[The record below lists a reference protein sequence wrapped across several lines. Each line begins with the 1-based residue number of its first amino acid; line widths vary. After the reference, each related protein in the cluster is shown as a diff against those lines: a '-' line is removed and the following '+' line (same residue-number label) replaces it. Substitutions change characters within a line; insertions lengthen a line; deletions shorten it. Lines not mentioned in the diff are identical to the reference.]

1 MLKPIALLLL
11 SFWLPLSAA
20 NDLKHHFSPYLAMHG
35 DDPVQWRAWGP
46 EVLLQAQKENK
57 LILISSGYFACHWC
71 HVMQRES
78 YQNPAIA
85 KLLNES
91 FIAVKVDRE
100 LDVALDALLIHFV
113 QQMNGSAGW
122 PLNVF
127 LTPEGYPLLGL
138 TYRPANEF
146 ETLLRRLTE
155 RWLAAPKQLSQ
166 MAQMASTQIFKSS
179 DQVDEQPLRP
189 VAELRQDLVQQAL
202 KLADEFQG
210 GFGEQSKFPR
220 VPMLQALL
228 AELQRE
234 PNPELQAFLQLTL
247 EQMSRLALRDH
258 LGGGFYRYTVDP
270 NWQQP
275 HFEKMLYDNAL
286 AVSLYLQASQQQKN
300 VRYQQV
306 AFDTLDFMLREM
318 ASEDGGF
325 IASLSAVDDEGN
337 EGGSYLW
344 QSEELATVLSKAEL
358 GMAER
363 LWLWLPIQEEQ
374 QTLGL
379 LPVTIEHPE
388 ALARELKM
396 DFELLQEQQG
406 VIGNKLYR
414 WRLQNRSL
422 PTDGKR
428 LAGWNGLALSA
439 LCQAAVLPAGAR
451 FRPAAQKQLN
461 FVQGFWSGDRLK
473 RELNSSEG
481 AAFAGYVYVAQGLL
495 SCVALLPEQK
505 SALLEQVAQLS
516 AKAWQLFY
524 RPGAWRLGEKAL
536 LPVRLQRPLLEDGPL
551 PSPSA
556 LLLKI
561 SQGLLLAG
569 HQPVWQADYQQA
581 LQDAQRFLS
590 NETVLWYAEHLELFV
605 SKNSPNG
612 KDSAIKP
619 EKK

>member
-20 NDLKHHFSPYLAMHG
+20 NDLKHHLSPYLAMHG

-100 LDVALDALLIHFV
+100 LDVALDALLIRFV

-247 EQMSRLALRDH
+247 EQMS
-258 LGGGFYRYTVDP
+258 
-270 NWQQP
+270 
-275 HFEKMLYDNAL
+275 
-286 AVSLYLQASQQQKN
+286 
-300 VRYQQV
+300 
-306 AFDTLDFMLREM
+306 
-318 ASEDGGF
+318 
-325 IASLSAVDDEGN
+325 
-337 EGGSYLW
+337 
-344 QSEELATVLSKAEL
+344 
-358 GMAER
+358 
-363 LWLWLPIQEEQ
+363 LPIQEEQ

-473 RELNSSEG
+473 RDGRWAVAIAIGTVIEDQSRVVTCRSSTRLASRLSTG
-481 AAFAGYVYVAQGLL
+481 IAGCAA
-495 SCVALLPEQK
+495 
-505 SALLEQVAQLS
+505 
-516 AKAWQLFY
+516 
-524 RPGAWRLGEKAL
+524 
-536 LPVRLQRPLLEDGPL
+536 
-551 PSPSA
+551 
-556 LLLKI
+556 
-561 SQGLLLAG
+561 
-569 HQPVWQADYQQA
+569 
-581 LQDAQRFLS
+581 
-590 NETVLWYAEHLELFV
+590 V
-605 SKNSPNG
+605 SL
-612 KDSAIKP
+612 
-619 EKK
+619 

>member
-1 MLKPIALLLL
+1 MLKLIALLLL
-11 SFWLPLSAA
+11 SLFCLPLSA

-35 DDPVQWRAWGP
+35 DDPVQWRAWGS
-46 EVLLQAQKENK
+46 EVLEQAKRENK

-100 LDVALDALLIHFV
+100 LDVALDALLIRFV

-146 ETLLRRLTE
+146 ETLLTRLTE
-155 RWLAAPKQLSQ
+155 RWLAAPKSLSD
-166 MAQMASTQIFKSS
+166 MARMASTQIFKTPEQQQ
-179 DQVDEQPLRP
+179 DQPLRP
-189 VAELRQDLVQQAL
+189 VAELRHDLVQQAL

-220 VPMLQALL
+220 VPMLHALL

-258 LGGGFYRYTVDP
+258 LGGGFYRYTIDP

-286 AVSLYLQASQQQKN
+286 AVSLYLQASQQLQN
-300 VRYQQV
+300 PRYQQV

-318 ASEDGGF
+318 TSEDGGF

-358 GMAER
+358 ALAER
-363 LWLWLPIQEEQ
+363 FWLWLPIQEEQ

-379 LPVTIEHPE
+379 LPVAIEHPE

-422 PTDGKR
+422 PKDGKR

-451 FRPAAQKQLN
+451 FRSAARKQLG

-473 RELNSSEG
+473 RELNSREG

-495 SCVALLPEQK
+495 SCVALLPEKK

-524 RPGAWRLGEKAL
+524 RSGAWRLGEKAL

-561 SQGLLLAG
+561 SQKLLLSG